1 MPFPD
6 QHRPLLHS
14 LCSDT
19 QCFREDICTRS
30 SASYVVFQYG
40 QPPKGEQQA
49 QATPRYPRCMAGKG
63 PSSSLGSLRFLQ
75 KISGDTTLKKGLP
88 AAKEGRHC
96 SLFMS
101 ERKGSCGKTGVLSL
115 HLDLPTVTLS
125 TARHVL
131 KAGRRNGRF
140 GDGEQAWALE
150 TCVGHQAGRL
160 PGYSAGTG
168 SSPLTKTNR
177 KHGIQGCWP
186 GRGGGHRNTVLWPNQ
201 G

>member
-1 MPFPD
+1 M
-6 QHRPLLHS
+6 
-14 LCSDT
+14 
-19 QCFREDICTRS
+19 
-30 SASYVVFQYG
+30 VFQCG
-40 QPPKGEQQA
+40 RPPKGEQQA
-49 QATPRYPRCMAGKG
+49 QATPGYPRCMVGKG

-75 KISGDTTLKKGLP
+75 KISGDTTLKKELL

-115 HLDLPTVTLS
+115 HLDLPTVTPS
-125 TARHVL
+125 TARRIP
-131 KAGRRNGRF
+131 KAGRRNRRF
-140 GDGEQAWALE
+140 GDGEQVWAPE
-150 TCVGHQAGRL
+150 TCVGRQAGRL

-186 GRGGGHRNTVLWPNQ
+186 WSAQEHSPVAESGLNK
-201 G
+201 